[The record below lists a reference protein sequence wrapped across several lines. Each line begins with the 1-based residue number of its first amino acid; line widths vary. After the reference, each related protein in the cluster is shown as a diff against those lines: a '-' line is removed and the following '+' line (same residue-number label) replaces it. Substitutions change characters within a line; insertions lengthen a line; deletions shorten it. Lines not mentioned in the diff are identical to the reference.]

1 MPSPQLISAS
11 PRISTLTAA
20 DAGACVALE
29 IAAFDPLDRFPAR
42 VWRRLIGPC
51 QSAGSVL
58 ALGVRGPRTSLSGAI
73 VVLLR
78 RTSRV
83 ARIYSLAV
91 DPGQRRRG
99 LAKRLIVAIIRRLPP
114 RCTTLVLE
122 VRVDNRAARA
132 LYTHLGFTVTA
143 TLADF
148 YGDGGPGLR
157 YALAL
162 PANLPANSKHSSS
175 S

>member
-1 MPSPQLISAS
+1 MPPPPLISA
-11 PRISTLTAA
+11 PRIITLTTD

-29 IAAFDPLDRFPAR
+29 IAAFDPPDRFPMR

-58 ALGVRGPRTSLSGAI
+58 ALGVRGPRHSLAGSI
-73 VVLLR
+73 IVLLR

-99 LAKRLIVAIIRRLPP
+99 LAKRLIAAIIRRLPP
-114 RCTTLVLE
+114 RCTLLVLE
-122 VRVDNRAARA
+122 VRIDNRTARA
-132 LYTHLGFTVTA
+132 LYTQLGFTATA
-143 TLADF
+143 RLADY
-148 YGDGGPGLR
+148 YGDGVPGLR
-157 YALAL
+157 YELAL
-162 PANLPANSKHSSS
+162 PANSKQPT
-175 S
+175 